1 MYLLYYPK
9 NYRITTP
16 LNRQMLL
23 DLNVVNR
30 LDMDLEQENY
40 GYDHQKKNVSMRLD
54 AKGAHEM
61 QGWIERERSKDQ
73 SSTLYTLYIVVNSIQ
88 SIYKII
94 NQSFK

>member
-1 MYLLYYPK
+1 
-9 NYRITTP
+9 
-16 LNRQMLL
+16 
-23 DLNVVNR
+23 
-30 LDMDLEQENY
+30 
-40 GYDHQKKNVSMRLD
+40 MRLD